1 MPKKNVI
8 DEETLVKA
16 LENKDNESILN
27 LTKKKIQVTVL
38 NILKELHL
46 PRATTLEYMKKL
58 KNYRYIDEVNNVKY
72 GAFIKWIPLSDPD
85 YLPLNTGGIICEI
98 KITDGGMV
106 LVCKNFMH
114 RYYQIKMDECLLFQK
129 LSYQEE
135 VLLSALEHL
144 SEDKVK

>member
-1 MPKKNVI
+1 MPNKKNI
-8 DEETLVKA
+8 DEEVLAKA

-27 LTKKKIQVTVL
+27 LTNKKIKEINL

-85 YLPLNTGGIICEI
+85 YLPLNTGGIVCEI
-98 KITDGGMV
+98 KITDAGMV

-114 RYYQIKMDECLLFQK
+114 KYYQIKMDECLLFQK

-135 VLLSALEHL
+135 VLLSALDHL
-144 SEDKVK
+144 SEK